1 MVCILNCCKII
12 NNILQLRGG
21 LNKAGADEFFPMLV
35 YVIISAKPPNLYVQV
50 PCRTI
55 AACAFLHHRLGK
67 ANQI

>member
-35 YVIISAKPPNLYVQV
+35 YVIISAKPPNLY
-50 PCRTI
+50 
-55 AACAFLHHRLGK
+55 AALTQTPFPVLL
-67 ANQI
+67 

>member
-35 YVIISAKPPNLYVQV
+35 YVIISAKPPNLYVSLTQTPFPV
-50 PCRTI
+50 
-55 AACAFLHHRLGK
+55 LL
-67 ANQI
+67 